1 MYAKRIQLLHYGPLR
16 DVDISL
22 PFSGSQP
29 KPVVFVG
36 ANGSGKSLLLSHVVN
51 GLVAA
56 KDSVYPD
63 SREVDDNKV
72 YKLRSSVYISEGNP
86 FYYARVDFVDDLHIS
101 ELLLSQRKSSYE
113 DLPRGLED
121 PHIMALWDK
130 IADEESSMFD
140 TNLTLRR
147 HGFTTEQQI
156 SDLAKVTRLVQNNCL
171 LYFPSNRFEEP
182 AWLNEGNL
190 SRVAR
195 PEMIEHMSGRTD
207 RRLVNIDPLRNNQ
220 DWLFDLLFD
229 RAVLEASVELVRSS
243 ENRVIPAIV
252 YAGESARTYDIIL
265 RLLRRIVD
273 QERARLT
280 LGPRHHRLLGIAVGD
295 TALVRN
301 IFQSSSGE
309 VSLLNL
315 FFSILRD
322 AELSSI
328 RYEST
333 SDISGVVLVD
343 EIDLHLHAKHQ
354 YEILPKLLRM
364 FPNIQFILTTHAP
377 LFVLGMKNEFGDAGF
392 AVYRLPD
399 GRQISPEEFTEF
411 GDAYAAFV
419 QTQQYTSDIKR
430 IVEEAGRPV
439 LLVEG
444 ETDRRYLERA
454 AVLRDREDLLDLWD
468 IRDTGGESK
477 LAKLWKG
484 FTDETVAVLRYRVL
498 LLFDCEV
505 KVEPGERGEL
515 FRRRVPEV
523 ASNPIKKGVENL
535 FGVSILERAR
545 GAKPAFIDVIAE
557 HYATIRGVRETV
569 AESWSVNESE
579 KTNLCD
585 WICENGTPD
594 DFECFETVF
603 ALLDEVVGEGSSEER
618 E

>member
-1 MYAKRIQLLHYGPLR
+1 MYTKRIRLLHYGPLR

-36 ANGSGKSLLLSHVVN
+36 ANSSGKSLLLSHVVN

-56 KDSVYPD
+56 KDSVFPD
-63 SREVDDNKV
+63 SREVADNKV
-72 YKLRSSVYISEGNP
+72 YKIRSPVYISGDLS
-86 FYYARVDFVDDLHIS
+86 FYYARVDFIDDLHIS
-101 ELLLSQRKSSYE
+101 ELLLRKHKSSYE

-121 PHIMALWDK
+121 PHIMALWERL
-130 IADEESSMFD
+130 ADDESSMFD
-140 TNLTLRR
+140 TNLTLPR

-156 SDLAKVTRLVQNNCL
+156 SDLEKVTRLVQNNCL

-190 SRVAR
+190 TRVAR
-195 PEMIEHMSGRTD
+195 PEMIEHMSGQTD
-207 RRLVNIDPLRNNQ
+207 RRLVNVDPLRNNQ

-229 RAVLEASVELVRSS
+229 RAVLEARAELVLSS
-243 ENRVIPAIV
+243 ESRMVPAIV
-252 YAGESARTYDIIL
+252 HAGPSARTYDIVL
-265 RLLRRIVD
+265 RLLRQIVN

-295 TALVRN
+295 TALVQN

-315 FFSILRD
+315 FVSILRD

-328 RYEST
+328 RYVST
-333 SDISGVVLVD
+333 SDISGVVIVD

-364 FPNIQFILTTHAP
+364 FPNIQFIVTTHAP
-377 LFVLGMKNEFGDAGF
+377 LFVLGMRNEFGDAGF
-392 AVYRLPD
+392 ALYRLPD
-399 GRQISPEEFTEF
+399 GRQISPEEFNEF
-411 GDAYAAFV
+411 GDAYAAFR
-419 QTQQYTSDIKR
+419 QTQQYTTDIKR
-430 IVEEAGRPV
+430 IVDDAGRPV

-444 ETDRRYLERA
+444 ETDRRYLQRA
-454 AVLRDREDLLDLWD
+454 AVLCDREDLLDLWD

-484 FTDETVAVLRYRVL
+484 FTEETVAVLRYRVL
-498 LLFDCEV
+498 LLFDCDV
-505 KVEPGERGEL
+505 KVESGERGEL
-515 FRRRVPEV
+515 FRRRVPIV
-523 ASNPIKKGVENL
+523 AANPIKKGVENL

-545 GAKPAFIDVIAE
+545 RAKPAFIDVIAE
-557 HYATIRGVRETV
+557 HYATMRGVRETV
-569 AESWSVNESE
+569 PESWLVNESE

-585 WICENGTPD
+585 WICANGTPE

-603 ALLDEVVGEGSSEER
+603 ALLDEVVGEGPSEDR
-618 E
+618 Q